1 MEKIIQSFAEQQ
13 QGQGQQ
19 QGQNPARIREGVM
32 YG

>member
-13 QGQGQQ
+13 QGQQ